1 MSRSSSRRLLVSA
14 AAATSVAL
22 LASACGGSTEHPKVA
37 PVAAGATRTAS
48 APPASQPS
56 QPSQPSTSATPSASS
71 SSAQGSTGSAPSG
84 AGPQYAVGTPLIS
97 DGSAT
102 VNIGGAQVR
111 FPTTVSEASWSPDG
125 SRIAF
130 IDGSGNLATARPDGS
145 DVIVLVQPSQGSKLS
160 APSWQGGTVLYTELN
175 AAGTH
180 VVEQASVAGQ
190 HNHASSELYLM
201 GPSGTH
207 DVADTSNPVSVENQT
222 LSGTSSELVFQSHDA
237 NGPDLWI
244 HWLDSNA
251 RGGADP
257 ATPMGPGS
265 WPALSPSEQLAF
277 VGSNGGIDVIPAHTP
292 FKNAATTQEATKV
305 ADASGA
311 THLAWTPDGAS
322 LAYSTP
328 NGIMEVAV
336 GKPGAGPTQLSA
348 KPGVVSFLPKS
359 ADQVVTLAGNTP
371 NDLVGASVAVS
382 RHRWETQ
389 TGSTPAPA
397 GGGPH
402 GPFAMSVTIV
412 AADDPATAQK
422 ELGWAGLYGPTL
434 LTTGDNLD
442 PRLVAEAK
450 RVLGTPNTRD
460 PFDGMDTVNLVGAPG
475 AIPAGTDAA
484 FTRLGYKVVHIT
496 EAPKPNPA
504 DAAMAAHPTIAV
516 VDPTD
521 TAALAEAQAEG
532 THVLRLTG
540 GKLSTADAAYLTG
553 LDANYEV
560 AAPQIVAFGD
570 QAFAAATALTYKRL
584 PVPTEAL
591 GTTHADWLAA
601 TAMGTATNT
610 LTLVAGNSPAD
621 VLLADLSSPQQGYF
635 DYTTST
641 VTIDPAQGISPTLK
655 ALLQAR
661 SADINELDV
670 IDTSGKLATGALD
683 QLGTLV
689 SGPLGFQTQANQTAD
704 ALAKSQPVTRGW

>member
-14 AAATSVAL
+14 VAATSVAL
-22 LASACGGSTEHPKVA
+22 LASACGSSTEHPKVA
-37 PVAAGATRTAS
+37 PVAAGATQTAS
-48 APPASQPS
+48 TPS
-56 QPSQPSTSATPSASS
+56 ASQPSTSAAPSASPS
-71 SSAQGSTGSAPSG
+71 QSSAGSAPSA

-130 IDGSGNLATARPDGS
+130 VDGSGNVATARPDGS
-145 DVIVLVQPSQGSKLS
+145 DVVVLAQPGQGSKLS
-160 APSWQGGTVLYTELN
+160 APSWQGGTVLYTELS

-180 VVEQASVAGQ
+180 AVRQASVAGQ
-190 HNHASSELYLM
+190 RDHASHEEYLLDQG
-201 GPSGTH
+201 GPH
-207 DVADTSNPVSVENQT
+207 DVVDTSNPVSVENKT

-265 WPALSPSEQLAF
+265 WPALSPSEELAF
-277 VGSNGGIDVIPAHTP
+277 VGSNGGIEVMPPHAP
-292 FKNAATTQEATKV
+292 FKDAATTQEATKV
-305 ADASGA
+305 ADATGA
-311 THLAWTPDGAS
+311 THLTWTPDGAS
-322 LAYSTP
+322 VAYSTP
-328 NGIMEVAV
+328 NGIMEVVV
-336 GKPGAGPTQLSA
+336 GKPGAAPTQLSA

-359 ADQVVTLAGNTP
+359 ADRVVTLAGTAP
-371 NDLVGASVAVS
+371 NDLIGASVAVS

-389 TGSTPAPA
+389 TGTTPAPA

-402 GPFAMSVTIV
+402 GPMAMSVTIV
-412 AADDPATAQK
+412 AADDPTTAQK

-434 LTTGDNLD
+434 LTTGDSLD
-442 PRLVAEAK
+442 PRLVAEVK
-450 RVLGTPNTRD
+450 RVLGSPNTRD

-475 AIPAGTDAA
+475 TIPAGIDAA
-484 FTRLGYKVVHIT
+484 FTKLGYKVVHVT
-496 EAPKPNPA
+496 AAPKTDPA
-504 DAAMAAHPTIAV
+504 DAAAAAHPTIAV
-516 VDPTD
+516 VDPSD

-532 THVLRLTG
+532 AHVLRLSG
-540 GKLSTADAAYLTG
+540 GKLSSGDTAYLAG

-560 AAPQIVAFGD
+560 ATPQIVAFGD
-570 QAFAAATALTYKRL
+570 QAFAAATALTYHRL

-610 LTLVAGNSPAD
+610 LTVVAGTNPAD
-621 VLLADLSSPQQGYF
+621 VLLADLSGPQQGYF
-635 DYTTST
+635 EYSSST

-655 ALLQAR
+655 ALLEAR
-661 SADINELDV
+661 SADIDELDV
-670 IDTSGKLATGALD
+670 VDTTGKLATGVLD
-683 QLGTLV
+683 QLGTLI

-704 ALAKSQPVTRGW
+704 ALAKSQPVLRGW